1 VKQTV
6 SVTGSTLTFSYVP
19 VSGDV
24 TSATAPIVAPLA
36 VTASFS
42 STSAL
47 YSNGTGNTVNTT
59 VTAPAYTPDPQDVTV
74 NVPAGTLVI
83 STPYTATHPLSLGT
97 MSLSSDGT
105 GYTAS
110 AAFGDPAAAAIALN
124 PSNWNLDTGA
134 PTSNG
139 VTVTD
144 TRANGSGWNISVLAN
159 DFSGPAGKTI
169 SGNNLTFTNIAPKYI
184 TGNALQSGVTAPAA
198 GVTAF
203 GPGSGGKTFASL
215 APVAPATSTGTVAI
229 TALLGLTAPTSTA
242 AGQYTATITFSI
254 V

>member
-1 VKQTV
+1 M
-6 SVTGSTLTFSYVP
+6 TL
-19 VSGDV
+19 
-24 TSATAPIVAPLA
+24 SA
-36 VTASFS
+36 
-42 STSAL
+42 
-47 YSNGTGNTVNTT
+47 
-59 VTAPAYTPDPQDVTV
+59 
-74 NVPAGTLVI
+74 
-83 STPYTATHPLSLGT
+83 
-97 MSLSSDGT
+97 DGT

-110 AAFGDPAAAAIALN
+110 APFGDPAAAAIALN

-134 PTSNG
+134 PTTNG

-159 DFSGPAGKTI
+159 DFTGPASKTI
-169 SGNNLTFTNIAPKYI
+169 SGNNLTFTNITPKYI
-184 TGNALQSGVTAPAA
+184 VGNALQSGVTAPAA

-229 TALLGLTAPTSTA
+229 TAVLGLTAPTSTA